1 MAHRSGTRNGF
12 DCKRDAKVK
21 IGFVGVGLM
30 GQGMVMRLLAA
41 GHEVTVLA
49 HRNREPIQ
57 AVVALGAHEAIEA
70 KAIVQDAQII
80 FICVDSA
87 ETVEKIVASLLP
99 HVMRGQIIVD
109 ATTSRPEVS
118 QRLAAELKRKGV
130 AFADAPMTGG
140 PEQVRS
146 GEAGALVGAE
156 PHVFGIVQPVI
167 ASYCSLIE
175 HFGPVGHGHMAKL
188 ISNYLACGMIAL
200 ISDSYGLARKA
211 GVDWRKLYDVQLKG
225 STNSG
230 ALRKMVGPALD
241 GNYDGYLFSIA
252 NAAKDMGYYCELA
265 NSFDH
270 PAQLAQAAHSL
281 LEARK
286 LKGDGKKNV
295 SRMLEEIA

>member
-1 MAHRSGTRNGF
+1 MAHRGRVRNGF
-12 DCKRDAKVK
+12 GSERDAKVK
-21 IGFVGVGLM
+21 IGFIGVGLM
-30 GQGMVMRLLAA
+30 GQGMVMRLLGA

-49 HRNREPIQ
+49 HRNRAP
-57 AVVALGAHEAIEA
+57 IEA
-70 KAIVQDAQII
+70 VRAQGAEEAGELKTIAEKAQII

-87 ETVEKIVASLLP
+87 ETVEEIVTSLLP
-99 HVMRGQIIVD
+99 HAKRGQIIVD

-118 QRLAAELKRKGV
+118 QRLANELDLRCT

-140 PEQVRS
+140 PEQVRN
-146 GEAGALVGAE
+146 GEAGALVGATPQIFE
-156 PHVFGIVQPVI
+156 IVGPVI
-167 ASYCSLIE
+167 ASYCSQVE

-188 ISNYLACGMIAL
+188 ISNYLACGTIAL
-200 ISDSYGLARKA
+200 IADSYRLARKA

-230 ALRKMVGPALD
+230 ALRKMIGPALD

-265 NSFDH
+265 NRLDH
-270 PAQLAQAAHSL
+270 PAVLAQAAFSL
-281 LEARK
+281 LQARK
-286 LKGDGKKNV
+286 LQGDGNKNV

>member
-1 MAHRSGTRNGF
+1 MIGG
-12 DCKRDAKVK
+12 KRDTRVK
-21 IGFVGVGLM
+21 IGFIGVGLM
-30 GQGMVMRLLAA
+30 GQGMVMRLLRS
-41 GHEVTVLA
+41 GHEVTVFG
-49 HRNREPIQ
+49 HRNRAPIE
-57 AVVALGAHEAIEA
+57 AVLAQGAQEARDLEAIA
-70 KAIVQDAQII
+70 KKTQII

-87 ETVEKIVASLLP
+87 ETVEKIVTLLLP
-99 HVMRGQIIVD
+99 HVKRGQIIVD

-118 QRLAAELKRKGV
+118 QRLADELDLRGT

-156 PHVFGIVQPVI
+156 PKIFETIRPLI
-167 ASYCSLIE
+167 ASYCSRVE

-200 ISDSYGLARKA
+200 IADSYGLARKA
-211 GVDWRKLYDVQLKG
+211 GINWRKLYDVQLKG

-230 ALRKMVGPALD
+230 ALRKMIGPALE

-265 NSFDH
+265 KSLDH
-270 PAQLAQAAHSL
+270 SAPLAQAALTL
-281 LEARK
+281 LQARK
-286 LKGDGKKNV
+286 LKGDGDKNV